1 MGIEPCNKWR
11 STGCLSAGRKHWDF
25 TRIST
30 SDFGRL
36 IPEGADCHAFAAC
49 IEQRGRRAMIAG
61 DYAYGFWRYLSIAG
75 ALAIFL
81 GAGAFIMATL
91 PPRELVMATGAEGSA
106 NYELGIRYRE
116 ILAKE
121 GVRLQL
127 QPTSGSLENLKYLR
141 DPRSRVSVGF
151 IQGGTTTGKEAPEL
165 ESLGTIFY
173 EPLWL
178 FRRSEIGEG
187 VQALR
192 GRRLSIGAEGS
203 GGRALALQIMQRT
216 RIDSIVGEISGYAP
230 QAAAEK
236 LVAGD
241 IDAAFIVT
249 AWESPVVQSI
259 LNAKGIELSSAQ
271 RADAFVAI
279 YPFLHKL
286 VLPAGVIDLLANRP
300 PADVVLLAPKASLVV
315 RADLHSAL
323 QYVLLN
329 AAAEIHSQPGIFQ
342 KAGEFPAAESIGIPL
357 SQEAQRYYKTGRPFL
372 QGYLPF
378 WGATLVEKVVVVL
391 LPLAALL
398 FPVFKFLPQTYDWMM
413 QLRIRRLYDEIRS
426 IESEMNAGGR
436 KIDVS
441 ALNAKLDLMDQRA
454 NQMQLPNVYASSLYT
469 LRSHIDLVRTR
480 LAAMA

>member
-1 MGIEPCNKWR
+1 
-11 STGCLSAGRKHWDF
+11 
-25 TRIST
+25 
-30 SDFGRL
+30 
-36 IPEGADCHAFAAC
+36 
-49 IEQRGRRAMIAG
+49 MIAG

-121 GVRLQL
+121 GVKLQL